1 MCLDS
6 LIQQLTKEGFK
17 VTPQRKLLLE
27 ILQKSEGHLS
37 AEDIFEEI
45 RASQP
50 NVSFGTVYRNLGIL
64 CGLGVVTQLDFKD
77 GRSRFEISSGHHHH
91 LVCLDC
97 GNAIDVPMCPFSKTI
112 SDTAIAN
119 NFLSNTTTLKSTAI
133 VGSAGKKRRNKEEA
147 RENIRRYK
155 NEKGS
160 LYLTV
165 TLCRSLFRLQQPV
178 PTGCRKR
185 FMPAPTLYTT

>member
-1 MCLDS
+1 MCLES

-27 ILQKSEGHLS
+27 ILHKKGGHLS

-45 RASQP
+45 RSSQP

-64 CGLGVVTQLDFKD
+64 CDLGVVTQLDFKD

-97 GNAIDVPMCPFSKTI
+97 GSAIDVPMCPFSKTI
-112 SDTAIAN
+112 SDTANAN
-119 NFLSNTTTLKSTAI
+119 NFSIKHHNFEVYGYCEECREKEDIKDS
-133 VGSAGKKRRNKEEA
+133 KEET
-147 RENIRRYK
+147 RGK
-155 NEKGS
+155 NQEE
-160 LYLTV
+160 
-165 TLCRSLFRLQQPV
+165 
-178 PTGCRKR
+178 RK
-185 FMPAPTLYTT
+185 

>member
-64 CGLGVVTQLDFKD
+64 CDLGVVTQLYFKD

-119 NFLSNTTTLKSTAI
+119 NFFIKHHNFEVYGYCGECREKEEET
-133 VGSAGKKRRNKEEA
+133 KEEA
-147 RENIRRYK
+147 RGKHQE
-155 NEKGS
+155 
-160 LYLTV
+160 V
-165 TLCRSLFRLQQPV
+165 
-178 PTGCRKR
+178 
-185 FMPAPTLYTT
+185 